1 MSPVP
6 HRFAVL
12 AVAVVVAVVCTVA
25 GLWQWQRHTAR
36 SETIATID
44 ANADAPP
51 VPVDTV
57 MGVARPLDDADAW
70 RPAQVT
76 GEYLPGATVELR
88 NRPVG
93 GRPAVGVL
101 EVLRITEG
109 DLAGTALV
117 VHRGWLSPDDLAAGI
132 PAPPEGRVEITV
144 RVRPGEA
151 PSSTSGHHVR
161 AIAVDQVTAAV
172 GTDLTPLPGYGVLVE
187 EGGSPPEGL
196 QLVPLPE
203 LGFGS
208 HLSYAFQWW
217 IFAVGALVGAVVLI
231 RRDARADDVPAAPR
245 RRRRPTAEEE
255 EDAILDAAQP
265 PGRPQAD

>member
-1 MSPVP
+1 MNPVP
-6 HRFAVL
+6 RRFAVV
-12 AVAVVVAVVCTVA
+12 AVAVVVAAACTLA
-25 GLWQWQRHTAR
+25 GLWQWQRHTTR
-36 SETIATID
+36 SETIATIE

-51 VPVDTV
+51 VPIEDVL
-57 MGVARPLDDADAW
+57 GVARPLDDDDAW
-70 RPAQVT
+70 RPARVS

-101 EVLRITEG
+101 EVLSVTEG

-117 VHRGWLSPDDLAAGI
+117 VHRGWLSPDDLAAGV
-132 PAPPEGRVEITV
+132 PAPPEGRVELTV

-151 PSSTSGHHVR
+151 PSTASGRQVR
-161 AIAVDQVTAAV
+161 AISVEQVIAAADA
-172 GTDLTPLPGYGVLVE
+172 DLTPLPGYGVLLDE
-187 EGGSPPEGL
+187 DGSPPDGL
-196 QLVPLPE
+196 QQVPLPE

-217 IFAVGALVGAVVLI
+217 LFAAGALVGAVVLI
-231 RRDARADDVPAAPR
+231 RRDAHADDAPAAPR

-255 EDAILDAAQP
+255 EDAILDAARA